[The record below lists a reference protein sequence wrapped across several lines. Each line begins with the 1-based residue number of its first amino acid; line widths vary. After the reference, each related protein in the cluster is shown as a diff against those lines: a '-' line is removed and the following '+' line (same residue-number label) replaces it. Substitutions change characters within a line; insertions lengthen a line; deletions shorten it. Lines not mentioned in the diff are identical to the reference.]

1 MIIYNVTWKVDWSIH
16 DEWVAWMKDYHIPK
30 VLGTGCFVKNNFA
43 RLLEVEEEDGPTY
56 SLQYYAD
63 TRADYQRYIEEYAP
77 AFREE
82 NVRKWGDRFI
92 AFRSLMEVVQ

>member
-16 DEWVAWMKDYHIPK
+16 DEWVAWMRDYHIPK
-30 VLGTGCFVKNNFA
+30 VLATGCFVKNNFS
-43 RLLEVEEEDGPTY
+43 RLLEVEEDDGPTY

-63 TRADYQRYIEEYAP
+63 TRADYQRYIDVYAP

-82 NVRKWGDRFI
+82 NVQKWGDRFI
-92 AFRSLMEVVQ
+92 AFRSLMELVQ